1 MKKTLLSLIMAMT
14 MVLSMPAAAFAADD
28 LVSSN
33 DTDGW
38 VPATV
43 FDLLGDA
50 LMEEKAKTDPTIIID
65 DEKNGPAATAT
76 EPVVDDNMRTV
87 DMGEILAD
95 EGLNIE
101 QVKVSTSNIGASRL
115 SNTSGNVTAY
125 AFFSQ
130 KATKAKCAI
139 YLQEKYNGSWRTA
152 TGVSV
157 TGYIKTVYD
166 VNSITAGKTFTLVKG
181 KVYRAKIVFTDT
193 NSSGTFT
200 KTRYTGSF

>member
-1 MKKTLLSLIMAMT
+1 MKKTLLCLIMAMT
-14 MVLSMPAAAFAADD
+14 LVLSMPAAAFASDD

-33 DTDGW
+33 NNDGW

-65 DEKNGPAATAT
+65 DEKNGPAAVAT
-76 EPVVDDNMRTV
+76 EPVVGENMRTV
-87 DMGEILAD
+87 DIGEVLAD
-95 EGLNIE
+95 EGMNIE

-130 KATKAKCAI
+130 KATKAKCGI

-193 NSSGTFT
+193 NNSGTFT

>member
-1 MKKTLLSLIMAMT
+1 MKKTLLCLIMAMT
-14 MVLSMPAAAFAADD
+14 LVLSMPAAAFASDD

-33 DTDGW
+33 NNDGW

-65 DEKNGPAATAT
+65 DEKNGPAAVAT
-76 EPVVDDNMRTV
+76 EPVVGENMRTV
-87 DMGEILAD
+87 DIGDVLAD
-95 EGLNIE
+95 EGMNIE
-101 QVKVSTSNIGASRL
+101 QMSVNNSTIGTTRI

-125 AFFSQ
+125 AYFTA
-130 KATKAKCAI
+130 KASKAKCGI

-166 VNSITAGKTFTLVKG
+166 TRTINASKTFTLIKG
-181 KVYRAKIVFTDT
+181 KVYRAKIIFTDT
-193 NSSGTFT
+193 NSNGTFT